1 MKNTRDDDK
10 SVFVES
16 IYCFWNA
23 LFILAYGFNLPDD
36 VMDGVLSLA
45 SICESYFKDSF
56 IVEFDCEE

>member
-1 MKNTRDDDK
+1 MKTRDDNK
-10 SVFVES
+10 PVFVEG

-23 LFILAYGFNLPDD
+23 LFTLAYGFTLPDD

-45 SICESYFKDSF
+45 SICESYFTDNF